1 MPVRFPRNTATIT
14 ATCAAALLV
23 GQPGAQAQE
32 IALEGI
38 IIESPSPVGGVDV
51 TEAASQ
57 YGTLIV
63 AEDAFVPVTVVTD
76 RDILATQGAT
86 ITDSIDEKPGIIG
99 STFSPGSSRP
109 IIRGLDN
116 TRVRV
121 QENGIGSHD
130 VSTLSEDH
138 AVPIDPFSA
147 DKIEVIRGPATLR
160 YGSGAI
166 GGVVAVENGRIPS
179 AIPRGGFKGKLT
191 GGLTSVDEGKEGAF
205 SATAGTHGFAVHVD
219 GFRRDAE
226 DYDTPDGEE
235 FNSFVE
241 ADGLAGGFSLIGRD
255 GYVGVSL
262 SRYSSFYGIPGEEA
276 DEERPRIDLEQD
288 RVQAKGE
295 WRVRDYGIAA
305 LRFWFGA
312 SDYQHAEVVDEGGTD
327 EIGQLFQNDEI
338 EGRVELE
345 HLPVALSFGE
355 LKGAVGVQFGDK
367 ETSGIALEDDA
378 DSLLEPADTRSLAA
392 FIFEELKISP
402 ETTFQA
408 AARIE
413 NTEVDGESLTELDLD
428 DLPDEPVL
436 VRFERD
442 FTPVSASL
450 GVRHD
455 LGYGVVASLTGQYA
469 ERAPEAQELFSKG
482 IHEAT
487 GTFEIGNP
495 DLDIESARTVEFGLK
510 RAEGPFRFDATA
522 YYTEF
527 EDFIFKQ
534 LTGVECGENLASCG
548 VEDELDQVLFE
559 QRDATFYGA
568 EIAAQYEV
576 APIWNGVWGVNG
588 QYDFVKAEFDDGDNV
603 PRIPPHRLGGGLF
616 YRDANWF
623 ARVGVLHAFEQDDV
637 NRDSNEQETPGY
649 TLVSAELSYTE
660 KLPETSDLGTEIT
673 LGLKGENLA
682 DDEVLNHTSF
692 KRREDVLEPGASVK
706 AFLRVKL
713 N

>member
-1 MPVRFPRNTATIT
+1 MRQSSPRNAAVM
-14 ATCAAALLV
+14 ATCAAALLA
-23 GQPGAQAQE
+23 GYSQASAQE
-32 IALEGI
+32 IVLEGI
-38 IIESPSPVGGVDV
+38 IIEAPSPVGSIDV
-51 TEAASQ
+51 SEAASQ

-76 RDILATQGAT
+76 RDVLATSGGT
-86 ITDSIDEKPGIIG
+86 ITDAIDERPGIIG
-99 STFSPGSSRP
+99 STFAPGSSRP

-138 AVPIDPFSA
+138 AVPIDPFA
-147 DKIEVIRGPATLR
+147 AEKIEVIRGPATLR

-179 AIPRGGFKGKLT
+179 AVPRGGFKGKLT
-191 GGLTSVDEGKEGAF
+191 GGLTSVDDGKEGAF

-219 GFRRDAE
+219 GFRRDAG
-226 DYDTPDGEE
+226 DYDTPEGAE

-241 ADGLAGGFSLIGRD
+241 ADGLAGGFSLIGPD

-276 DEERPRIDLEQD
+276 GEERPRIDLEQD
-288 RVQAKGE
+288 RLQAKGE
-295 WRVRDYGIAA
+295 WRVRDYGIEA

-312 SDYQHAEVVDEGGTD
+312 SDYEHAEVVDEGGTD

-338 EGRVELE
+338 EGRVELQ

-355 LKGAVGVQFGDK
+355 LTGAIGVQFGDK

-378 DSLLEPADTRSLAA
+378 DSLLEPADTRSFAA

-402 ETTFQA
+402 ATAFQA

-413 NTEVDGESLTELDLD
+413 NTQVDGQNRTDPLDNTLPLTA
-428 DLPDEPVL
+428 
-436 VRFERD
+436 FERD
-442 FTPVSASL
+442 FTPVSGSV

-455 LGYGVVASLTGQYA
+455 LGYGVVASFTGQYA

-487 GTFEIGNP
+487 GTFEIGDP
-495 DLDIESARTVEFGLK
+495 DLGIESARTVEFGLK

-527 EDFIFKQ
+527 DGFIFKQ
-534 LTGVECGENLASCG
+534 LTGEACGDNLASCG
-548 VEDELDQVLFE
+548 DEDELDQVLFT

-576 APIWNGVWGVNG
+576 APIWNGVWGING

-623 ARVGVLHAFEQDDV
+623 AQVGVLHAFEQDEV
-637 NRDSNEQETPGY
+637 NRESDEQETPGY
-649 TLVSAELSYTE
+649 TLVSAEISYTE
-660 KLPETSDLGTEIT
+660 KLPEGSDLGTEIT

-682 DDEVLNHTSF
+682 DEDVLNHTSF
-692 KRREDVLEPGASVK
+692 KRREDVLEPGINVK
-706 AFLRVKL
+706 AFATIKL